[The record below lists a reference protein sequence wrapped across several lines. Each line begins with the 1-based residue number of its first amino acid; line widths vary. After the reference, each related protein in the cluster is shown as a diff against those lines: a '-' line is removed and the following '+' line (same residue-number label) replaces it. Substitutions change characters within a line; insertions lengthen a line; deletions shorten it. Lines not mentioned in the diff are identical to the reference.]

1 MRDRSS
7 DSGNSAITVQRES
20 SRVDSRDS
28 QPSPVVASLIPENA
42 SLGWRAHLLVLAGF
56 TILTFFMTLPLPLE
70 LTTRVPGGGDAWQ
83 HIWNLWWVKD
93 ALLNG
98 QNPYYTDLLYYPD
111 GVNLYFHTLVLTAGL
126 IGIPL
131 QLLGLSLIT
140 TYNLIILSSFVLS
153 GYSMFLLC
161 YYLTS
166 HKRAAFVG
174 GIIFA
179 FAPYHFAH
187 VYGHMNLISI
197 QWMPFYVLLLLKAID
212 APGRAPKA
220 DSRKSQVGRPGDERA
235 DEIEQV
241 EESGRSKSF
250 GRRPIDSGLA
260 ASAGAGALLAVNAYT
275 DWTYAAY
282 LLILTGLALLWRVLR
297 RSERS
302 ILRERGVGW
311 REGSLRL
318 ALGISVF
325 FLLVAP
331 VLFPMLAEAQLGYAQ
346 QDGNE
351 TLVYSSD
358 VVLAVTPSELHPI
371 WGEAIREQVEK
382 LGPYLPLKNPSERTL
397 FLGYSVLALAL
408 VGWWSLRRVS
418 KVRFW
423 YFAALLTWILSL
435 GPLLQF
441 NGETAFT
448 GFKVS
453 YPLPYLLLFDLP
465 FFSIMRSPS
474 RLTVLTMLA
483 LAVVAAFTVA
493 YLLRRLERSTS
504 TIKTSTP
511 SGGTDA
517 VSRITQQ
524 PVPRDRRTW
533 RIAGAALVTFLL
545 PLLILFEFLAKLD
558 TVPPGW
564 DVPIYSKIA
573 SEPGDFALLELPLRP
588 FGDYMAYQTVHGK
601 PIVGGYLSRQ
611 PPYPTR
617 DNTPVLSYFKPETGV
632 ADPLREQITS
642 GKGIEALKAMRV
654 KYIIIRW
661 WAFNP
666 AEKAGIEAKL
676 SALLGDRQPDFRYK
690 KDQVDVWQ
698 LYP

>member
-1 MRDRSS
+1 MILDRDNE
-7 DSGNSAITVQRES
+7 SGVPHLRPT
-20 SRVDSRDS
+20 RDT
-28 QPSPVVASLIPENA
+28 PVSKNRPLNPKSKIQNPK
-42 SLGWRAHLLVLAGF
+42 SKMGWRTHLLVLAGF
-56 TILTFFMTLPLPLE
+56 SLLTFFMTLPLPLE
-70 LTTRVPGGGDAWQ
+70 LASRVPGGGDAWQ

-93 ALLNG
+93 ALLHG
-98 QNPYYTDLLYYPD
+98 QNVYHTNLLYYPD

-131 QLLGLSLIT
+131 QLLGLNLIA
-140 TYNLIILSSFVLS
+140 TYNLILLSSFVLA
-153 GYSMFLLC
+153 GYGMFLLC
-161 YYLTS
+161 HYLTG
-166 HKRAAFVG
+166 HKWAAFVG

-212 APGRAPKA
+212 APA
-220 DSRKSQVGRPGDERA
+220 RKFKVQSSKFKVEEA
-235 DEIEQV
+235 DETHLDTGETP
-241 EESGRSKSF
+241 ESSPKPRNF
-250 GRRPIDSGLA
+250 GPWTLDFGLVTA
-260 ASAGAGALLAVNAYT
+260 AGAGALLAVNAYT

-282 LLILTGLALLWRVLR
+282 LLILTVMVLLWRVLR
-297 RSERS
+297 RSERAM
-302 ILRERGVGW
+302 LREKGVGW
-311 REGSLRL
+311 RQGGLRL
-318 ALGISVF
+318 LVGFGVF
-325 FLLVAP
+325 FLLVSP
-331 VLFPMLAEAQLGYAQ
+331 ILFPMLAEAQLGYAQ
-346 QDGNE
+346 QDGHE

-358 VVLAVTPSELHPI
+358 VVLAFTPSELHPL
-371 WGEAIREQVEK
+371 WGQGIKEYVGN
-382 LGPYLPLKNPSERTL
+382 LGPYLPVKNPSERTL
-397 FLGYSVLALAL
+397 FLGYMVLALSIFAFWRL
-408 VGWWSLRRVS
+408 RKVGQ
-418 KVRFW
+418 VRFW
-423 YFAALLTWILSL
+423 AVAALITWILSL
-435 GPLLQF
+435 GPLLQL

-483 LAVVAAFTVA
+483 LAALAAYSVA
-493 YLLRRLERSTS
+493 YLLRRLEQPRVARRLASTD
-504 TIKTSTP
+504 KLLTSPDPRPPTP
-511 SGGTDA
+511 N
-517 VSRITQQ
+517 SRTRAWRAAGFAFVAII
-524 PVPRDRRTW
+524 VP
-533 RIAGAALVTFLL
+533 A
-545 PLLILFEFLAKLD
+545 LILFEFLAALD
-558 TVPPGW
+558 IVPPGW

-573 SEPGDFALLELPLRP
+573 AEPGQFALLELPLRP

-617 DNTPVLSYFKPETGV
+617 DNTPVLRYLMPATDV
-632 ADPLREQITS
+632 ADPLRDEVAG
-642 GKGIEALKAMRV
+642 GKGVQALRDLQV

-666 AEKAGIEAKL
+666 PEKEAIEAKL
-676 SALLGDRQPDFRYK
+676 STLLDDRAPDYHYK